1 MAQKFILHSPFEPT
15 GDQGQAIE
23 KLTEGVLSG
32 KKYQVLL
39 GVTGSGKTFTI
50 ANVIAR
56 VNKPTLVISHNKTLA
71 AQLYGEFKQFFPEN
85 AVEYFIS
92 YYDYYQ
98 PEAYIPETDTYIEKD
113 ADINDDIDRL
123 RLKATTSIL
132 SRRDVIVVASVSSI
146 YGLGSPKDFR
156 DLVAYIKVGKGPS
169 RELLLRKLVEIHY
182 VRNPIDFYR
191 GSFRARGDVVEIYP
205 AHEEYVVR
213 IEYWGDMPER
223 ITTIDPITGELI
235 DELEDVWI
243 YPARHF
249 VSSRPT
255 IERAVESIK
264 KELAERLEELRK
276 MGKLLEAQRLEQRT
290 LYDIELLLEIGYCP
304 GIENYSRHLSG
315 RKPGERP
322 SCLLD
327 YFPDDFLVVIDES
340 HVTVPQLRGMYHGD
354 RSRKETL
361 VEYGFRLPSALD
373 NRPLTFEEFE
383 ALCPQTIY
391 VSATPGDY
399 ELEKVGG
406 EVVEQLIRPT
416 GLVDPKIE
424 VRPTRGQV
432 EDLWG
437 EIKKRIERNERVLVT
452 TLTKRMAEDLADYFH
467 SLGAKARYLHSEI
480 DTIERVEILRDLR
493 LGNIDV
499 LVGVNLLRE
508 GLDLPEVSLVAI
520 MDADKEG
527 FLRSHRSLIQIA
539 GRAARHKAGTV
550 LLYADR
556 ITEAMKLA
564 IEETERRRK
573 IQEEYNRKHGITPQS
588 IKKSVQSILLTTS
601 VADERRESEREKSG
615 PLMPDYIDDLPAE
628 AQIQELIRLMKQAA
642 KELNFEYAAFLRDQI
657 KEIQKEL
664 NKSPTSGKKK
674 RRAPF
679 RKLKRIT
686 RFY

>member
-213 IEYWGDMPER
+213 IEYWGDVPER

-601 VADERRESEREKSG
+601 VADERRESEREKRG
-615 PLMPDYIDDLPAE
+615 PSMPDYIDDLPAE

-674 RRAPF
+674 RKAPF

>member
-213 IEYWGDMPER
+213 IEYWGDVPER

-556 ITEAMKLA
+556 ITEAMRLA

-601 VADERRESEREKSG
+601 VADERRESEREKRG
-615 PLMPDYIDDLPAE
+615 PSMPDYIDDLPAE

>member
-1 MAQKFILHSPFEPT
+1 MAKKFILHSPFEPT

-32 KKYQVLL
+32 KRYQVLL

-213 IEYWGDMPER
+213 IEYWGDVPER

-255 IERAVESIK
+255 IESAVESIK

-601 VADERRESEREKSG
+601 VADEKRESEREKRG
-615 PLMPDYIDDLPAE
+615 PSMPDYIDDLPAE

-674 RRAPF
+674 RKAPF

>member
-32 KKYQVLL
+32 KRYQVLL

-213 IEYWGDMPER
+213 IEYWGDVPER

-601 VADERRESEREKSG
+601 VADERRESEREKRG
-615 PLMPDYIDDLPAE
+615 PSMPDYIDDLPAE

-674 RRAPF
+674 RKAPF